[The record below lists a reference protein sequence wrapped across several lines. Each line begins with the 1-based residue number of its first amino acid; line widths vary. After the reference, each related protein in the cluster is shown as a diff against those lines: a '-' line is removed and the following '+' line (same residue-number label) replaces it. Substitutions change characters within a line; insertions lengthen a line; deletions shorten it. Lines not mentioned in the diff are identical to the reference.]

1 MMGLVGFQSLSVLGV
16 GVQADGRVGVGV
28 RDDKERKTSYFLSL
42 FVTFLCFIAQT
53 VYCNIS

>member
-1 MMGLVGFQSLSVLGV
+1 MGLVGFQSLSVLGV

-28 RDDKERKTSYFLSL
+28 RDDKREEDFIFSESFCNI
-42 FVTFLCFIAQT
+42 LCFIAQR

>member
-1 MMGLVGFQSLSVLGV
+1 MMGLVGFQSLSVLVV

-42 FVTFLCFIAQT
+42 FVTFYAL
-53 VYCNIS
+53 